1 MNLVIGLNV
10 CFHSGKSLILTSA
23 AGLVSK
29 MFTVLL
35 ELYSVPNAVLS
46 PRKAESGDTSGG
58 LNNDN
63 REYDE

>member
-23 AGLVSK
+23 VGLVSK